1 MDNQHKLKLTKYRL
15 GRVLLHLGCLVR
27 GGKFAWH
34 LNGVI
39 RELTPRFWHRKPLIA
54 ATSISVL
61 IFGQQLAEAGYYD
74 EPFRPQFHFTPE
86 KNWMNDP
93 NGLVFYEGEYH
104 LFYQYN
110 PFGNKWGH
118 MSWGHA
124 VSPDLVHWKH
134 LPIALAEE
142 NGIMIFSGSAVVD
155 WNNTSGFGRGGN
167 PPMIAIYAGNYTGK
181 PLQNENIAYSND
193 RGRTWTKY
201 TGNPVI
207 DIGSKDFRDPKV
219 FWYEPDK
226 NWIMAVALSTD
237 HKICFYSS
245 FDLKHWQHLSDFGPA
260 GATGG
265 VWECPDLF
273 PLAVD
278 GDPKH
283 IKWVLTVNIGS
294 GAPAGGTGIQYFVG
308 LFDGVQ
314 FTSDSASQPQPTPA
328 FAPDGQVIADF
339 EGRDYGDWKTTG
351 DAFGPGPAQGQLP
364 DQNPV
369 DGYIGH
375 GLVNSYYHGDAAT
388 GTLTSPEFKINRS
401 FLNFLVGGGSQ
412 PETRMDL
419 LIGGKVIR
427 TASGEDNERLT
438 WRSWDVRQFE
448 NQKAVLQIVDQATG
462 GWGHISVDQIMLAD
476 APARPANDPALWL
489 DYGPDDYAAVSWN
502 DIPPSDGRR
511 LWVGWMNNWE
521 YGQDVPTSPWRSAMS
536 IPREVGLRQ
545 TDEGIRLVQ
554 QPVHE
559 LQSLRDK
566 HFRFQGGNVSEA
578 NAWLAKNQI
587 PGNQVEFMVEFAPE
601 SSGVE
606 GVDVLKGADGETR
619 IGINRND
626 GTVFV
631 DRRHSGNVSF
641 NPKFPGVYSAP
652 LPVRGGA
659 VKLHVFVD
667 ACSVEVFVNGG
678 ERVFTFLAFPP
689 PESRAV
695 ALFAGNPR
703 AKIDSIKAWTLNSSW
718 K

>member
-1 MDNQHKLKLTKYRL
+1 
-15 GRVLLHLGCLVR
+15 
-27 GGKFAWH
+27 
-34 LNGVI
+34 
-39 RELTPRFWHRKPLIA
+39 
-54 ATSISVL
+54 
-61 IFGQQLAEAGYYD
+61 
-74 EPFRPQFHFTPE
+74 
-86 KNWMNDP
+86 
-93 NGLVFYEGEYH
+93 
-104 LFYQYN
+104 
-110 PFGNKWGH
+110 
-118 MSWGHA
+118 
-124 VSPDLVHWKH
+124 
-134 LPIALAEE
+134 
-142 NGIMIFSGSAVVD
+142 MIFSGSAVVD

-201 TGNPVI
+201 NGNPVI

-219 FWYEPDK
+219 FWYEPAK

-260 GATGG
+260 GANGG

-294 GAPAGGTGIQYFVG
+294 GAPAGGTGVQYFVG
-308 LFDGVQ
+308 MFDGVQ
-314 FTSDSASQPQPTPA
+314 FTADTASQPQPTPA
-328 FAPDGQVIADF
+328 FAPDGQIIADF

-401 FLNFLVGGGSQ
+401 FLNFLMGGGSQ

-427 TASGEDNERLT
+427 SASGEDNERLT
-438 WRSWDVRQFE
+438 WRSWEVRQFE

-476 APARPANDPALWL
+476 TPARPANDPALWL

-521 YGQDVPTSPWRSAMS
+521 YGQDIPTSPWRSAMTV
-536 IPREVGLRQ
+536 PRELSLHTTV
-545 TDEGIRLVQ
+545 EGIRLVQ
-554 QPVHE
+554 TPVRE
-559 LQSLRDK
+559 LQSLRGEHI
-566 HFRFQGGNVSEA
+566 HFSGGTISQA
-578 NAWLAKNQI
+578 NSWLAKNRIQ
-587 PGNQVEFMVEFAPE
+587 GDQVEFEVGFDPLA
-601 SSGVE
+601 SDVE
-606 GVDVLKGADGETR
+606 GLYVLKGKNEETV
-619 IGINRND
+619 IGVDRD
-626 GTVFV
+626 AGTVFV
-631 DRRHSGNVSF
+631 DRRHSGNVNF
-641 NPKFPGVYSAP
+641 NPKFPGVYSTP
-652 LPVRGGA
+652 LRLPGGA
-659 VKLHVFVD
+659 VKLHVLVD
-667 ACSVEVFVNGG
+667 ACSVEVFVSNG
-678 ERVFTFLAFPP
+678 EAVLTSLVFPSMD
-689 PESRAV
+689 SRGME
-695 ALFAGNPR
+695 FFGPSG
-703 AKIDSIKAWTLNSSW
+703 AKIESLKLWNLKATGV
-718 K
+718 KP